1 MPESFPGNSA
11 DLAAA
16 APAAP
21 ARNVRWALLGVM
33 LAMLLSMLDN
43 TIVGTSL
50 PTIVRALG
58 GLDQLSWVV
67 SAYLLATAASAPVW
81 GKFGDLYGRKRLY
94 LASVVV
100 FLAGSALSGAA
111 QSMIELIAA
120 RTLQGLGAGGIGA
133 GAFAL
138 IATLVP
144 PRERGRYQGMT
155 ASVMAIGTIGGPLL
169 GGVITGHLGWRW
181 VFYINIP
188 LGLTALVWCQL
199 MLHLPARRGRAAI
212 DWPGIM
218 LMTAT
223 ISAVVL
229 AATWAGTTYA
239 WASWQIAGL
248 AAGAAAGLVAFIAR
262 EQSAREPVLPLRVF
276 IQRNFRVSAVMIF
289 AAGAAMF
296 GATLYLPL
304 FQQTVQGASATSS
317 GLLLLPLMIPTV
329 LVSLIA
335 GRMMSR
341 TGRYKIFPVLGGAFL
356 TVGMALLA
364 TMGTGTSRTITSLY
378 MVLAGTGI
386 GFLLQMTT
394 TIAQNS
400 VEMRDIG
407 AASAAV
413 NLFRTIGG
421 SIGVAIFGSLFSRA
435 IQARLP
441 GIGSSPGA
449 TALGRLP
456 AAARD
461 AYLNG
466 VATAT
471 QHIFLL
477 AAAVSVAAFLAALLI
492 REVPL
497 RSQPATSSPSRDDQ
511 LLATPALDPASRP
524 T

>member
-1 MPESFPGNSA
+1 MPEPLTGNSA
-11 DLAAA
+11 DPAAA

-21 ARNVRWALLGVM
+21 AGNVRWALLGVM
-33 LAMLLSMLDN
+33 LAMLLAMLDT

-50 PTIVRALG
+50 PTIVRGLG
-58 GLDQLSWVV
+58 GLNRLSWVV
-67 SAYLLATAASAPVW
+67 SAYLLATAASTPVW

-94 LASVVV
+94 LASVAV

-111 QSMIELIAA
+111 QSMTGLITA
-120 RTLQGLGAGGIGA
+120 RALQGLGAGGIGA

-188 LGLTALVWCQL
+188 LGLTALLWCQA

-212 DWPGIM
+212 DWPGIT

-239 WASWQIAGL
+239 WASWQIGGLAAGGAAGL
-248 AAGAAAGLVAFIAR
+248 AAFIPR
-262 EQSAREPVLPLRVF
+262 GQNAREPVLPLRVLT
-276 IQRNFRVSAVMIF
+276 QRNFRVSAVMIF
-289 AAGAAMF
+289 AAGVAMF

-317 GLLLLPLMIPTV
+317 GLLLLPLMIPMV

-335 GRMMSR
+335 GRVMSR

-356 TVGMALLA
+356 TAGMALLA
-364 TMGTGTSRTITSLY
+364 TMGTGTPRTIPSLY

-400 VEMRDIG
+400 IEMRDIG
-407 AASAAV
+407 VASAAV

-421 SIGVAIFGSLFSRA
+421 SIGVAMFGSLFNRA
-435 IQARLP
+435 VQGRLP
-441 GIGSSPGA
+441 GTGPGPDA
-449 TALGRLP
+449 TTLARLAA

-461 AYLNG
+461 AYLHG

-471 QHIFLL
+471 HRIFLVI
-477 AAAVSVAAFLAALLI
+477 AAVSATALVAALLI

-497 RSQPATSSPSRDDQ
+497 LSQPAT
-511 LLATPALDPASRP
+511 
-524 T
+524 